1 VLQIFVQRAS
11 EESMHNF
18 IWGVDYYPEQW
29 EKKRWAEDAVRIRNF
44 GFTHVRIMEFAWAL
58 LEPVEGTYDFT
69 LFDEAIQ
76 VLYNAGLQVV
86 LGTPTATFPIWLL
99 EKDPSIRAVFSNRM
113 DRDFGARRLAC
124 LNNKTYRDAA
134 RKLVTAVAEHFA
146 ENPAVAGWQIDNEIG
161 HEGSDHCICASC
173 ERAWHEWLQKKYGTI
188 KNLNETWGTVFWSTS
203 YSRFEQVPVP
213 RSQPATQQNPSLIL
227 DYDRFMSDTNV
238 DFVHEQAAI
247 LRRFCGKKHW
257 ITTNLYP
264 SPLSQCIDMKKLF
277 EPLDIAAYD
286 NYPVWGDQSEPVPY
300 IFTNYALAY
309 TRGLKSTGNFAIMEQ
324 FTGIQGHTKLGYLP
338 PPEQVVL
345 WTNQAVAHGADRLFY
360 FRWRTAPFA
369 QEQLCYGIFDTDN
382 EDTPRSKKI
391 KENIEHT
398 AELFNSFAGNPVS
411 AQACLVYTRDNA
423 NLIRQQPLSTG
434 LENWMNSWS
443 SVGFDAELARW
454 YAGFSI
460 FNVEADVKPAEAVTL
475 QNYKLISLPLYE
487 LADPAFAQKI
497 DAWVKDGGVLVLGW
511 RAGAR
516 TLENWNIDKPLP
528 GIFSEMA
535 GVQVEAFEA
544 LGKGSIGVRRGF
556 LLGKG
561 EVWAEQLIPYT
572 AEVIARYGGTRWI
585 NGKKAK
591 VFYSG
596 KPAITR
602 NQHGKGFVY
611 YIGTSPD
618 AVLTFILYKKILHD
632 AGIKARFK
640 GYGIEVVQRTLNDGN
655 TCTLLLNH
663 TDKTRRV
670 CFKTLPPYG
679 FSWKIKRHKR

>member
-1 VLQIFVQRAS
+1 
-11 EESMHNF
+11 
-18 IWGVDYYPEQW
+18 
-29 EKKRWAEDAVRIRNF
+29 
-44 GFTHVRIMEFAWAL
+44 
-58 LEPVEGTYDFT
+58 
-69 LFDEAIQ
+69 
-76 VLYNAGLQVV
+76 
-86 LGTPTATFPIWLL
+86 
-99 EKDPSIRAVFSNRM
+99 
-113 DRDFGARRLAC
+113 
-124 LNNKTYRDAA
+124 
-134 RKLVTAVAEHFA
+134 
-146 ENPAVAGWQIDNEIG
+146 
-161 HEGSDHCICASC
+161 
-173 ERAWHEWLQKKYGTI
+173 
-188 KNLNETWGTVFWSTS
+188 FWSTS

-572 AEVIARYGGTRWI
+572 AEVIARYGGTRW
-585 NGKKAK
+585 
-591 VFYSG
+591 
-596 KPAITR
+596 
-602 NQHGKGFVY
+602 
-611 YIGTSPD
+611 
-618 AVLTFILYKKILHD
+618 
-632 AGIKARFK
+632 
-640 GYGIEVVQRTLNDGN
+640 
-655 TCTLLLNH
+655 
-663 TDKTRRV
+663 
-670 CFKTLPPYG
+670 
-679 FSWKIKRHKR
+679 